1 MASVT
6 DNRRQSGF
14 MVMLVDGSRFEIDLS
29 LLARNAQASAQM
41 VSEALLLRDRDMPI
55 SDMSFTACQDALTA
69 NSKRLT
75 ACMKKAH
82 DALLGLN
89 QDQAEKSSQ
98 DMAEAV
104 EHLLLLLETVAD
116 IIFQVVCLFLLVSSF
131 ALVGVLLLLPTFAH
145 S

>member
-1 MASVT
+1 
-6 DNRRQSGF
+6 

>member
-1 MASVT
+1 
-6 DNRRQSGF
+6 
-14 MVMLVDGSRFEIDLS
+14 
-29 LLARNAQASAQM
+29 
-41 VSEALLLRDRDMPI
+41 
-55 SDMSFTACQDALTA
+55 SFTACQDALTA